1 MKGHSLEVQNHCS
14 LKSYTVE
21 MKKILVLT
29 NSAKISKLIIQF
41 YNEKIK
47 FEHLKYAN
55 NFFTNLINFPS
66 LIVVTMKKNK
76 NLN

>member
-21 MKKILVLT
+21 MKYILVLT

-41 YNEKIK
+41 CNGGTFWEFQFIASLEESIHIFILLYCDYNQRRR
-47 FEHLKYAN
+47 
-55 NFFTNLINFPS
+55 
-66 LIVVTMKKNK
+66 IV
-76 NLN
+76 